1 MREED
6 GWWLRPRKKRN
17 NRAEGRVK
25 AVGRPI
31 DLRCCSG
38 LQFLS
43 YLSRSRRD
51 SKFCRT
57 DAVIPRPCC

>member
-25 AVGRPI
+25 ALLPLLVLEDPYSRPALPLGTI
-31 DLRCCSG
+31 TR
-38 LQFLS
+38 F
-43 YLSRSRRD
+43 
-51 SKFCRT
+51 
-57 DAVIPRPCC
+57 

>member
-25 AVGRPI
+25 AR
-31 DLRCCSG
+31 
-38 LQFLS
+38 
-43 YLSRSRRD
+43 
-51 SKFCRT
+51 
-57 DAVIPRPCC
+57 